1 MYTIDEIKELITA
14 LDKSTLTDLEIVSK
28 TGEKM
33 VLKKRTAK
41 YITTETTEATPVIP
55 APSTAGAG
63 NSAMEN
69 TDTAKNV
76 RTINCPMVGV
86 FYTASAPDAEPYV
99 TVGAKVKKGDV
110 VCIIEAMK
118 LMNEVVAT
126 ESGTITEI
134 LAENGDLVEYGQPL
148 FVVE

>member
-28 TGEKM
+28 TGEKIA
-33 VLKKRTAK
+33 LKKRTAK
-41 YITTETTEATPVIP
+41 CITAETIPTPVTVT
-55 APSTAGAG
+55 PSATGTGISVA
-63 NSAMEN
+63 EN
-69 TDTAKNV
+69 VAQNV
-76 RTINCPMVGV
+76 KTINCPMVGV

-99 TVGAKVKKGDV
+99 TVGSKVKKGDV

-148 FVVE
+148 FVIE

>member
-28 TGEKM
+28 TGEKIA
-33 VLKKRTAK
+33 LKKRTAK
-41 YITTETTEATPVIP
+41 YITTETVATAPVIST
-55 APSTAGAG
+55 PSTAKTENAVT
-63 NSAMEN
+63 EN
-69 TDTAKNV
+69 TEQNV
-76 RTINCPMVGV
+76 KTINCPMVGV

-99 TVGAKVKKGDV
+99 TVGSKVKKGDI

-148 FVVE
+148 FVIE